1 MEENESVK
9 VLRECIELQIRKGKD
24 YQNPNSRVKQ
34 AMYYPRG
41 LDSIMDII
49 NAKYLRIISLTE
61 GGEQANFEGIEDSL
75 KDLINYASFGVAWQ
89 RGKIDGQEQYTHPHP
104 HPTTE
109 ELNSSRGRFGS
120 TKNSRNS

>member
-1 MEENESVK
+1 MEENESVN

-61 GGEQANFEGIEDSL
+61 GGEEANFEGIEDSL

-89 RGKIDGQEQYTHPHP
+89 RGKIDGQEKKSNQESDMKRYYI
-104 HPTTE
+104 
-109 ELNSSRGRFGS
+109 
-120 TKNSRNS
+120 KNKE